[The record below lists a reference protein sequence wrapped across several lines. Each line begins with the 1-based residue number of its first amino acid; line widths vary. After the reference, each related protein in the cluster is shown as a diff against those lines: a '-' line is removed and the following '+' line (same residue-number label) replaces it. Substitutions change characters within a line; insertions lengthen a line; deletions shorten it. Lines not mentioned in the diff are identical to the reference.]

1 MRLQEGLRSYL
12 IAVSV
17 ALAIVAAD
25 LVTKRIAAV
34 SFVDERISVIPGVLW
49 FTYHENP
56 GASFSMF
63 QNGGPFLAV
72 AAVVAVTIV
81 LVTLRTPRPTAEVI
95 AFGLIMGGATGN
107 LVDRIFRAEDL
118 LDGKVIDWIQF
129 PNFPIFNIADS
140 AVTVSVV
147 ILFIAAWL
155 QSRSP
160 ATET

>member
-12 IAVSV
+12 LAVSV
-17 ALAIVAAD
+17 AVAIVAAD

-34 SFVDERISVIPGVLW
+34 SWVDERITVIPGALW

-72 AAVVAVTIV
+72 AAVIAVGIV

-95 AFGLIMGGATGN
+95 GFGLIMGGATGN
-107 LVDRIFRAEDL
+107 LADRIFRAEHV
-118 LDGKVIDWIQF
+118 LDGKVIDWIQL

-140 AVTVSVV
+140 AVTVAVV
-147 ILFIAAWL
+147 VLFVAAWV
-155 QSRSP
+155 QSRS
-160 ATET
+160 AEA